1 MHTAVYPKGKQHQG
15 VTPIRI
21 DESIILATQVMRS
34 AGISEPRRE
43 AGSLLAHTIGK
54 DRTFLIT
61 HANDELSEEDLDEY
75 RSLIERRASGEPL
88 QYIIGAQDFFGRQ
101 FRVTPDVLIPRPE
114 TELLVEAAL
123 HLLRNQTAPYVC
135 DVGTGSGCISITLLC
150 ERDDARAIAVDIS
163 EAALK
168 VARFNSTTLSVSER
182 IEFRLSDCFSELK
195 PNSQF
200 DLVVSNPPYVAAD
213 VLSGLQREVRDHEPR
228 VALSPGPDGLEVI
241 QRLLGESPA
250 FLKDKGH
257 LVMEIGFDQG
267 KRVQGL
273 IDPKKWRLVEIRPD
287 LQGIPRIVVLQ
298 RQ

>member
-1 MHTAVYPKGKQHQG
+1 MHTAVYPKGKQPQG

-61 HANDELSEEDLDEY
+61 HANDELSEKDLDEY

-123 HLLRNQTAPYVC
+123 HLLR
-135 DVGTGSGCISITLLC
+135 
-150 ERDDARAIAVDIS
+150 
-163 EAALK
+163 
-168 VARFNSTTLSVSER
+168 
-182 IEFRLSDCFSELK
+182 
-195 PNSQF
+195 
-200 DLVVSNPPYVAAD
+200 
-213 VLSGLQREVRDHEPR
+213 
-228 VALSPGPDGLEVI
+228 
-241 QRLLGESPA
+241 
-250 FLKDKGH
+250 
-257 LVMEIGFDQG
+257 
-267 KRVQGL
+267 
-273 IDPKKWRLVEIRPD
+273 
-287 LQGIPRIVVLQ
+287 
-298 RQ
+298 